1 MLFRQHTR
9 RIKNGWNCHN
19 YEDGIVG
26 RYHGYRRGQPR
37 DGSCPDYEDACEPVL
52 APEQNEVGSTINQTM
67 YDKHYTCSFT
77 VQVAASTAKPEGG
90 SAITVGGKTWYVTSA
105 RITASNNTYRKIALQ
120 AERYVHCDA
129 TEAASGITTG
139 S

>member
-1 MLFRQHTR
+1 MAGTVTTTKTASWGVTTA
-9 RIKNGWNCHN
+9 IGA
-19 YEDGIVG
+19 DSPVTGVVT
-26 RYHGYRRGQPR
+26 
-37 DGSCPDYEDACEPVL
+37 DYEDACEPVL

-77 VQVAASTAKPEGG
+77 VQVAASTAKPHAG
-90 SAITVGGKTWYVTSA
+90 SAISVGGTTWYVTSA
-105 RITASNNTYRKIALQ
+105 RITENNNSYRKIALQ

-139 S
+139 A

>member
-1 MLFRQHTR
+1 MAGTVTTTKTASWGVTTA
-9 RIKNGWNCHN
+9 IGA
-19 YEDGIVG
+19 DSPVTGVVT
-26 RYHGYRRGQPR
+26 
-37 DGSCPDYEDACEPVL
+37 DYEDACEPVL

-77 VQVAASTAKPEGG
+77 VQVAASTAKPAAG
-90 SAITVGGKTWYVTSA
+90 SAITVGGTTWYVTSA
-105 RITASNNTYRKIALQ
+105 RITENNNSYRKIALQ

-139 S
+139 A

>member
-1 MLFRQHTR
+1 MAGTVTTTKTASWGVTTA
-9 RIKNGWNCHN
+9 IGA
-19 YEDGIVG
+19 DSPVTGVVT
-26 RYHGYRRGQPR
+26 
-37 DGSCPDYEDACEPVL
+37 DYEDACDPVL

-77 VQVAASTAKPEGG
+77 VQVAASTAKPHAG
-90 SAITVGGKTWYVTSA
+90 SAITVGGTTWYVTSA
-105 RITASNNTYRKIALQ
+105 RVTENNNSYRKIALQ

-139 S
+139 A

>member
-1 MLFRQHTR
+1 MAGTVTTTKTASWGVTTA
-9 RIKNGWNCHN
+9 IGANSPVTG
-19 YEDGIVG
+19 VVT
-26 RYHGYRRGQPR
+26 
-37 DGSCPDYEDACEPVL
+37 DYEDACEPVL

-77 VQVAASTAKPEGG
+77 VQVAASTAKPHAG
-90 SAITVGGKTWYVTSA
+90 SAISVGGTTWYVTSA
-105 RITASNNTYRKIALQ
+105 RITENNNSYRKIALQ

-139 S
+139 A

>member
-1 MLFRQHTR
+1 MAGTVTTTKTASWGVTTA
-9 RIKNGWNCHN
+9 IGA
-19 YEDGIVG
+19 DSPVTGVVT
-26 RYHGYRRGQPR
+26 
-37 DGSCPDYEDACEPVL
+37 DYDDAGEPVL

-77 VQVAASTAKPEGG
+77 VQVAASTAKPHAG
-90 SAITVGGKTWYVTSA
+90 SAISVGGTTWYVTSA
-105 RITASNNTYRKIALQ
+105 RVTENNNSYRKIALQ

-139 S
+139 A